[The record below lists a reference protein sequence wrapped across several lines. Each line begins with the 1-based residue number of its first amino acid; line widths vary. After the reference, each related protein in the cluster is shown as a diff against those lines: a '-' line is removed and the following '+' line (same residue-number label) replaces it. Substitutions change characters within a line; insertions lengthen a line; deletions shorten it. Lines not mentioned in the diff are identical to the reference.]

1 MSELL
6 RISKGAR
13 RILAPFAGLVALSIL
28 LQIGALVSLIELGA
42 SRERD
47 RSTLAVLEDQRS
59 LASQYRSATYLALV
73 ALSAK
78 NWELLLDQRT
88 EANEIEAR
96 FDENAKALVVGG
108 KAVVGGAK
116 VALDRL
122 DPELKAKLE
131 GAREP
136 WTEMKRAQIRALRSQ
151 DLSLQD
157 NPDLEHFKS
166 ASARLDAIL
175 SATLTAQRRT
185 YAEAAWFDWVQRL
198 IPWSALAL
206 LRLRL
211 RCQ

>member
-78 NWELLLDQRT
+78 NWELLLQQR
-88 EANEIEAR
+88 
-96 FDENAKALVVGG
+96 
-108 KAVVGGAK
+108 
-116 VALDRL
+116 
-122 DPELKAKLE
+122 
-131 GAREP
+131 
-136 WTEMKRAQIRALRSQ
+136 S
-151 DLSLQD
+151 
-157 NPDLEHFKS
+157 
-166 ASARLDAIL
+166 
-175 SATLTAQRRT
+175 
-185 YAEAAWFDWVQRL
+185 
-198 IPWSALAL
+198 
-206 LRLRL
+206 
-211 RCQ
+211 